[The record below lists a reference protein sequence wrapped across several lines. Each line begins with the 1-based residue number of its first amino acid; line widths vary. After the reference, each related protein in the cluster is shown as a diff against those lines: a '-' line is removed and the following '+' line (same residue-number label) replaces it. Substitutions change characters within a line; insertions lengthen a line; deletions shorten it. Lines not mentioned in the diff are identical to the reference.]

1 MSSPTEIRT
10 SVIRVQGHRITVR
23 RTTLRPDDDPPGL
36 RATAPVD
43 PTDVAA
49 AASAA
54 PPSSRTT
61 AHQEP

>member
-23 RTTLRPDDDPPGL
+23 RTALRPDDDPPGP
-36 RATAPVD
+36 RAAPPVD

-54 PPSSRTT
+54 HPSSRTT
-61 AHQEP
+61 ALQEP